1 MEKHINNKETGQARP
16 TPRESDN
23 PIVEE
28 YKEDLLRKPTYSPRS
43 VSRLLDEEERMT
55 RVEKLVAELGDK
67 IASIEKRI
75 ENLEKS
81 KIR

>member
-1 MEKHINNKETGQARP
+1 MEKHVNHKEIAQVRP

-43 VSRLLDEEERMT
+43 VSRLLNEEERIT
-55 RVEKLVAELGDK
+55 RLEKLIAELSDK
-67 IASIEKRI
+67 MAFIEKRI
-75 ENLEKS
+75 ENLEK
-81 KIR
+81 

>member
-1 MEKHINNKETGQARP
+1 MEKAINNKKTGQARP

-28 YKEDLLRKPTYSPRS
+28 YKEDLLRKPIYSPRS
-43 VSRLLDEEERMT
+43 VGRLLDEEERMT
-55 RVEKLVAELGDK
+55 RIEKLVAELGDK

-75 ENLEKS
+75 ENLEK
-81 KIR
+81 K